1 MQVIVDKF
9 MGPGRAE
16 TLLVL
21 LPPAQA
27 QLADF
32 QTHGFVAAVRERALA
47 VDLLLANV
55 NHQHVMS
62 NTTATS
68 LHEQVVRPAL
78 AGGYRHLW
86 LAGISLGAFNALHY
100 AVVHAQHLAGIA
112 LIAPYPGTRDVLA
125 EINAAGGPMAWVRTP
140 ATAHND
146 ERAWWRWLGQQASA
160 GQWSTPVYLGT
171 GETDRFLHGQ
181 RMMAELLPAAQV
193 RYLPGGHDWL
203 TWTALWQAWLNDGP
217 LSMPASS
224 TGAKV

>member
-16 TLLVL
+16 SLLVL

-27 QLADF
+27 QPVDF

-47 VDLLLANV
+47 VDLVLADV

-62 NTTATS
+62 NTTAVS

-78 AGGYRHLW
+78 AQGYRQVW

-100 AVVHAQHLAGIA
+100 AAVHARHVAGIA
-112 LIAPYPGTRDVLA
+112 LIAPYPGTGDVLA
-125 EINAAGGPMAWVRTP
+125 EIDAAGGPMAWTRLP

-146 ERAWWRWLGQQASA
+146 ERAWWRWLGRQALA

-171 GETDRFLHGQ
+171 GDGDRFLRGQ
-181 RMMAELLPAAQV
+181 RMMAQLLPEAQV
-193 RYLPGGHDWL
+193 HYLAGGHDWP
-203 TWTALWQAWLNDGP
+203 TWKALWQAWLDNGP
-217 LSMPASS
+217 LSMLAPR
-224 TGAKV
+224 TGGRP

>member
-1 MQVIVDKF
+1 MQVIIDKF

-27 QLADF
+27 QLADL

-78 AGGYRHLW
+78 ADGYRHIW

-100 AVVHAQHLAGIA
+100 AAVHARHLAGIA
-112 LIAPYPGTRDVLA
+112 LIAPYPGTGDVLA
-125 EINAAGGPMAWVRTP
+125 EINAAGGPMAWVRRP
-140 ATAHND
+140 AADHHD
-146 ERAWWRWLGQQASA
+146 ERAWWCWLGQQALA
-160 GQWSTPVYLGT
+160 GQWSMPVYLGT
-171 GETDRFLHGQ
+171 GDVDRFLRGQ
-181 RMMAELLPAAQV
+181 RMMAELLPATQV
-193 RYLPGGHDWL
+193 RYLPGGHDWP
-203 TWTALWQAWLNDGP
+203 TWKALWQAWLDGDHLSP
-217 LSMPASS
+217 LASNADAR
-224 TGAKV
+224 T